1 MTVTGQLT
9 VDQSFDLKRVLDG
22 TQDFRWCRR
31 ADGWYSGVLT
41 GHLVHIRQAEG
52 QLEYRANTD
61 LAALLRSYFRLDENI
76 EAIHAEL
83 AAVDAR
89 MAELVKSHSYLRVL
103 RQPDPWQATVS
114 YICSATNR
122 IERITKSVENIACE
136 LGDCRELDSDIR
148 RTFPTA
154 QKVLEAGEA
163 RLEELTVGLKSFPK
177 RIVRTASRVIDRSLD
192 LEHLAKPDVCYAE
205 ARLQLMA
212 SPGIGA
218 KVADCIALFALEKP
232 EAFPADTYVRKA
244 LQCWYSDAPLGAT
257 EGEALA
263 MWARE
268 KFGKNAGYASQ
279 LLFLEQR
286 TQEKGETVQL
296 AKCAPC
302 APGEIER
309 P

>member
-1 MTVTGQLT
+1 MAAQTRQLT
-9 VDQSFDLKRVLDG
+9 VGERFDLKRVLDG

-41 GHLVHIRQAEG
+41 GHLVHIRQAGG

-61 LAALLRSYFRLDENI
+61 LAALLRPYFRLDENI

-83 AAVDAR
+83 AAVDAG

-103 RQPDPWQATVS
+103 RQPDPWQAAVS

-136 LGDCRELDSDIR
+136 LGDCRELDGDIR
-148 RTFPTA
+148 RTFPAA

-177 RIVRTASRVIDRSLD
+177 RIVRTASRVVDRSLD

-232 EAFPADTYVRKA
+232 KHSLLILMFARHCSAGTRTPLLDPPREKPLPCGPERSSGRTLATPVNFCFWSSARRRKA
-244 LQCWYSDAPLGAT
+244 
-257 EGEALA
+257 
-263 MWARE
+263 R
-268 KFGKNAGYASQ
+268 
-279 LLFLEQR
+279 LFS
-286 TQEKGETVQL
+286 
-296 AKCAPC
+296 
-302 APGEIER
+302 
-309 P
+309 